1 MDYRNNAKEA
11 ERALA
16 CAVYCVDGI
25 GSASLIPMYEYA
37 GSMKNLLKLLAG
49 KDAGLEELIH
59 GKSAPYLRKVGAEYA
74 KGEASFLERAGNLY
88 EKYLRAGIHF
98 TFIGED
104 EYPGRLR
111 DIPTKPF
118 GLFYKGKL
126 PDEDR
131 PAVSVIG
138 ARECSEYGRRCAE
151 LFGKTLAGYGVQI
164 ISGMARG
171 IDGTS
176 QRAALE
182 GGGDTY
188 GVLGSGVDVIY
199 PKENALLYQEVIVNG
214 GVISEYRPGTGAKST
229 LFPARNRIISGL
241 CDVLLVVEARHR
253 SGTYITVCQALEQGR
268 DIYAVPGRI
277 TDGLS
282 DGCNQL
288 IKDGA
293 GIASDPGVILDALS
307 ARFRIQSLSALPEDS
322 KVEKKEAA
330 KTVPSALMRALE
342 ETPQSIEM
350 IQKRLA
356 NLGLDIS
363 YTELLCELT
372 DLCLLG
378 KAEGIG
384 NYYRLI

>member
-1 MDYRNNAKEA
+1 MDNLTGQMKL

-16 CAVYCVDGI
+16 AAVYSTDGI
-25 GSASLIPMYEYA
+25 GSGLLIPAYEYA
-37 GSMKNLLKLLAG
+37 GSMISLLNLLAQKDRGMEEVAG
-49 KDAGLEELIH
+49 RRGF
-59 GKSAPYLRKVGAEYA
+59 SYLKRLVSE
-74 KGEASFLERAGNLY
+74 Y
-88 EKYLRAGIHF
+88 EKDREGFCTRALAVRESQEKEGIRF
-98 TFIGED
+98 VYFGE
-104 EYPGRLR
+104 ETYPKRLR
-111 DIPTKPF
+111 NIPNPPF
-118 GLFYKGKL
+118 GVFYKGKL
-126 PDEDR
+126 PKEDR

-151 LFGKTLAGYGVQI
+151 LFGKSLAGYGVQI

-176 QRAALE
+176 QRAALD
-182 GGGDTY
+182 GGGETF
-188 GVLGSGVDVIY
+188 GILGSGVDVVY
-199 PKENALLYQEVIVNG
+199 PKENMFLFRDVIANG
-214 GVISEYRPGTGAKST
+214 GVISEYRPGTEAKSV
-229 LFPARNRIISGL
+229 LFPARNRIIAGL

-307 ARFRIQSLSALPEDS
+307 VNYTMQSLSGRFEG
-322 KVEKKEAA
+322 VKKQKTEAEM
-330 KTVPSALMRALE
+330 TVSSALMRALE

-356 NLGLDIS
+356 NLGFDIS

-384 NYYRLI
+384 NYYRKL

>member
-1 MDYRNNAKEA
+1 MDKDLCERKT

-25 GSASLIPMYEYA
+25 GSATLLPMYEDA
-37 GSMKNLLKLLAG
+37 GSMENLLKLLAKGECGLG
-49 KDAGLEELIH
+49 KPVR
-59 GKSAPYLRKVGAEYA
+59 GKSAPYLKRIGAEYA
-74 KGEASFLERAGNLY
+74 KNEESFIKRAENLY
-88 EKYLRAGIHF
+88 EKYLRAGIRF
-98 TFIGED
+98 TFTGDED
-104 EYPGRLR
+104 YPKKLK
-111 DIPTKPF
+111 DIPMQPF
-118 GLFYKGKL
+118 GIFYRGKL
-126 PDEDR
+126 PDESR
-131 PAVSVIG
+131 PAVSMIG

-199 PKENALLYQEVIVNG
+199 PKENALLYRDVMANG
-214 GVISEYRPGTGAKST
+214 GVISEYRPGTAAKSN

-241 CDVLLVVEARHR
+241 CDLLLVVEARHR

-307 ARFRIQSLSALPEDS
+307 ATFGMQSLSGLPE
-322 KVEKKEAA
+322 VLTAEKEDAE

-342 ETPQSIEM
+342 ETPQSMEM

-356 NLGLDIS
+356 NLGFDIS